1 MYVTRMKS
9 VAPQTCTTNIH
20 QDELLSLIRSVQSA
34 ALYPETEKQTHVSI
48 PLISSGVLIK
58 DILDDG
64 KIFIILEKQLEI
76 PKNMTIDNIYLCS
89 RSPVEMD

>member
-1 MYVTRMKS
+1 MYVTRMKP
-9 VAPQTCTTNIH
+9 VAPQTCAANIH

-58 DILDDG
+58 DILDSG
-64 KIFIILEKQLEI
+64 KFFTILEKTIGNTYEHD
-76 PKNMTIDNIYLCS
+76 NMITYI
-89 RSPVEMD
+89 

>member
-48 PLISSGVLIK
+48 PLISSGVLK
-58 DILDDG
+58 
-64 KIFIILEKQLEI
+64 
-76 PKNMTIDNIYLCS
+76 
-89 RSPVEMD
+89 